1 MSEIAKRFLSMLKN
15 LWFLTFFG
23 KTPVS
28 KGDEIRPASAVNVFG
43 KLIGDSSVL
52 RKTKDGEDI
61 SIEKD

>member
-1 MSEIAKRFLSMLKN
+1 MLKN